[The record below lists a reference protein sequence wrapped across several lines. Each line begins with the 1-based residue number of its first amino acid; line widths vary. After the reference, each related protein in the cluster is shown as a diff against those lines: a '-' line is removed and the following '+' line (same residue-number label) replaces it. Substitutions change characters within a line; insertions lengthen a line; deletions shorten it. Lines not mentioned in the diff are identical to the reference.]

1 MANGFTPAI
10 QSGDAAQLKAELATV
25 LLALRRLRADLAS
38 GRVTRDG
45 QFLSVA
51 ELDELLQTLCPP
63 ALCRPAHRSQPAAKS
78 PPRPAEASPP
88 RLERSKNPAA
98 SWNALAQ
105 AVG

>member
-63 ALCRPAHRSQPAAKS
+63 VHRSQPAAKS
-78 PPRPAEASPP
+78 PPRRPAEASPP
-88 RLERSKNPAA
+88 RLERSKKPSAA

>member
-10 QSGDAAQLKAELATV
+10 QSGDPARLKAELATV

-38 GRVTRDG
+38 GRVARDG

-51 ELDELLQTLCPP
+51 EIDELLQTLCPAP
-63 ALCRPAHRSQPAAKS
+63 QRTQAA
-78 PPRPAEASPP
+78 EENPP
-88 RLERSKNPAA
+88 RLQRSSA

>member
-10 QSGDAAQLKAELATV
+10 RSGDPARLKSELATV
-25 LLALRRLRADLAS
+25 LLALRRLRADIAS
-38 GRVTRDG
+38 GRVARDG

-51 ELDELLQTLCPP
+51 EIDELLETLCPVP
-63 ALCRPAHRSQPAAKS
+63 QRAKAAEQKASHLHRSK
-78 PPRPAEASPP
+78 EAS
-88 RLERSKNPAA
+88 AA

>member
-10 QSGDAAQLKAELATV
+10 QSGDTAQLKAELATV

-51 ELDELLQTLCPP
+51 ELDELLQTLCP
-63 ALCRPAHRSQPAAKS
+63 LAHRSQPAARS
-78 PPRPAEASPP
+78 PARPAEASPP
-88 RLERSKNPAA
+88 RLERSKNPSAA

>member
-10 QSGDAAQLKAELATV
+10 QSGDAARLKTELATV

-51 ELDELLQTLCPP
+51 EIDELLETLCPP
-63 ALCRPAHRSQPAAKS
+63 AQHRQPAAAS
-78 PPRPAEASPP
+78 GRRVNRPE
-88 RLERSKNPAA
+88 NPATVG
-98 SWNALAQ
+98 WNALAQ
-105 AVG
+105 VVG